1 MNKKA
6 KKYIEDNTLDLNKNE
21 RMDTTGY
28 VSLAVSIGKAYGALA
43 IVEDDLIAKVAD
55 AWDYMSEM
63 TRFDIPKVYGHNP
76 FPYPEYIVGITSRMY
91 GFKYGERETHYA
103 ACRGLEI
110 NQWLKEHEDVTNYV
124 ILDDDSDMLLCQR
137 EHFIKTHTLRGIS
150 KRDVIK
156 AIKILSS

>member
-43 IVEDDLIAKVAD
+43 IVEDDLITKVAD

-63 TRFDIPKVYGHNP
+63 TRFDIP
-76 FPYPEYIVGITSRMY
+76 T
-91 GFKYGERETHYA
+91 
-103 ACRGLEI
+103 
-110 NQWLKEHEDVTNYV
+110 DV
-124 ILDDDSDMLLCQR
+124 M
-137 EHFIKTHTLRGIS
+137 IKAKDIFIS
-150 KRDVIK
+150 KLLEDEK
-156 AIKILSS
+156 